1 MVCTKTQGLHWFGPP
16 EGVIPYVQ
24 FVRRSSCIMHQFA
37 VVGYKQ
43 AREGSESEV
52 SDVSVDVVIYH
63 LVGTAKEPWS
73 VGTCGA
79 QARG

>member
-1 MVCTKTQGLHWFGPP
+1 MHEDTRFTLVRAAGRRNTLRP
-16 EGVIPYVQ
+16 
-24 FVRRSSCIMHQFA
+24 VRRSSCIMHQFA